1 MTGLMASF
9 FYRLLLVLLMASIA
23 TAGAVKH
30 HSRDSDTWGP
40 RKGGKNDTFD
50 YIVVGGGTA
59 GLAIAARL
67 AEDTSC
73 TVAVIEAGGFYEQD
87 VGNLSVVPGYCTFF
101 SGTDPTNVN
110 PLIDWGFV
118 TEPQQGL
125 DNRQLHYTRGKT
137 LGGTSA
143 RNYMYYHRP
152 TVGALDEWADA
163 VGDDGYRFKNLLP
176 FYRKS
181 VHYTPPVLL
190 SANST
195 NDQDLNAWSAT
206 GGPLQVSHGKYVDP
220 FGTWVQPAARNLGM
234 AGIDGFQSGKLL
246 GSAYL
251 PFTIDPEKSHRSS
264 SESSFL
270 RSLPP
275 TARLQVYHHALAE
288 RVILDRRNA
297 ATGVVVSS
305 NGSTFTL
312 CARKE
317 VILSAGSFQSPQ
329 LLMLSGIG
337 PAATLAKYH
346 IPLRID
352 LPGVGG
358 NLQDHIWFG
367 TEYRVL
373 VPTASAGINDA
384 SSFALSRQEYD
395 NSASGALT
403 IPTTGFLAWEKVP
416 DSFRNNLSQPTRQ
429 ALDTYITS
437 DWPELEHI
445 PVAAALGYQRNYQ
458 KEDPMDGYNYATV
471 ATLLAA
477 PLSRGTVTISSANP
491 ADPPVIDPKYLSH
504 PADVELV
511 ILALRRQRE
520 FWAQMKGVTIGDE
533 ILPGPGV
540 TSDEE
545 ILKYV
550 KDSLAIAPHASGT
563 CRMGKKSDSQS
574 VVDSMGRV
582 YGAKGLRVVDASIFP
597 LLPPGHPQSTVYA
610 IAEKI
615 ADDILR
621 GKGRW

>member
-1 MTGLMASF
+1 MASF
-9 FYRLLLVLLMASIA
+9 SYRLLLVLLLA
-23 TAGAVKH
+23 TVAIAGAVKH
-30 HSRDSDTWGP
+30 HHRGFNTWGP
-40 RKGGKNDTFD
+40 RKGGKNGTFD
-50 YIVVGGGTA
+50 YVVVGGGTA
-59 GLAIAARL
+59 GLTIAARL
-67 AEDTSC
+67 AEDASR
-73 TVAVIEAGGFYEQD
+73 TVAVVEAGGFYEQD
-87 VGNLSVVPGYCTFF
+87 VGNLSVVPGYCTSF
-101 SGTDPTNVN
+101 SGMDPTDVN

-118 TEPQQGL
+118 TQPQLGV
-125 DNRQLHYTRGKT
+125 DNRRLHYTRGKT

-152 TVGALDEWADA
+152 SVGALDKWADA
-163 VGDDGYRFKNLLP
+163 VSDDGYRFKNLLP
-176 FYRKS
+176 FYQKS
-181 VHYTPPVLL
+181 VHYTPPVVL

-195 NDQDLNAWSAT
+195 NNQDPDAWSVT
-206 GGPLQVSHGKYVDP
+206 GGPLQVSHGNYVDP
-220 FGTWVQPAARNLGM
+220 FGTWVQPAAKNLGM
-234 AGIDGFQSGKLL
+234 ANINGFQSGKLL

-251 PFTIDPEKSHRSS
+251 PFTIDPEKSQRSS

-270 RSLPP
+270 RSLPRR
-275 TARLQVYHHALAE
+275 ARLQVYHHALAE
-288 RVILDRRNA
+288 KVILDKRNTA
-297 ATGVVVSS
+297 IGVVVSS

-312 CARKE
+312 NARKE

-352 LPGVGG
+352 LPGVGS

-367 TEYRVL
+367 TQYRVL

-384 SSFALSRQEYD
+384 SSLALSRQAYD

-416 DSFRNNLSQPTRQ
+416 DSLRKNLSQQTRD
-429 ALDTYITS
+429 ALDTSITS

-445 PVAAALGYQRNYQ
+445 PVAAALGFQRNYQ

-471 ATLLAA
+471 ASLLAA
-477 PLSRGTVTISSANP
+477 PFSRGSVTISSANP
-491 ADPPVIDPKYLSH
+491 VDPPVIDPNYLSH

-511 ILALRRQRE
+511 IVALRRQRD
-520 FWAQMKGVTIGDE
+520 FWAQMKGVTISDE
-533 ILPGPGV
+533 ILPGPAV
-540 TSDEE
+540 NSDED

-550 KDSLAIAPHASGT
+550 KNSLAIAPHASGT
-563 CRMGKKSDSQS
+563 CRMGKRRDSQS
-574 VVDSMGRV
+574 VVDSVGRV

-610 IAEKI
+610 VAEKI

-621 GKGRW
+621 GRGRW